1 MFRDVSRVWRQT
13 NKIGTSVACVE
24 RYIEAQ
30 KSVPLEKI
38 QKYFISASRM
48 AQAYLVDG
56 VTGDN
61 VQEVYKALK
70 KRQKSHRGAVELDP
84 EPKVRRPLNK
94 AFLQPQIPEIVPSSQ
109 DPIIINLEDLDLED
123 VGSDT
128 SDSDMERD
136 SEDSADSES
145 DIIVEE

>member
-1 MFRDVSRVWRQT
+1 MQFYIIFLFWIV
-13 NKIGTSVACVE
+13 GTSVGYE
-24 RYIEAQ
+24 IRYIEAQ

-94 AFLQPQIPEIVPSSQ
+94 ASLQPQIPEVVPSSQ

-128 SDSDMERD
+128 SDSEMERD
-136 SEDSADSES
+136 SEDSDS

>member
-13 NKIGTSVACVE
+13 NKIGTSVGCEE
-24 RYIEAQ
+24 RYIQAQ

-84 EPKVRRPLNK
+84 EPKIRRPLNK
-94 AFLQPQIPEIVPSSQ
+94 ASLQPQIPEVPSSR

-128 SDSDMERD
+128 SDSEMERD
-136 SEDSADSES
+136 SEDSADSDS